1 MGMMNMDF
9 YLTVADKPGSIFLE
23 FFHSDYGSQQTP
35 SYESGMS
42 DLLYTMIER
51 GEIFTLM
58 RDYLAVGTTYQWH
71 PLLIQSASWIGNL
84 QDGGALFQTTISFD
98 AAQDQQFQIGYLAN
112 LATRGQ
118 EFGPNF
124 FDPLSIYTLSLIH
137 I

>member
-1 MGMMNMDF
+1 
-9 YLTVADKPGSIFLE
+9 
-23 FFHSDYGSQQTP
+23 
-35 SYESGMS
+35 MS
-42 DLLYTMIER
+42 DLLYTMIDR

-84 QDGGALFQTTISFD
+84 QDGGALFQTTISYD
-98 AAQDQQFQIGYLAN
+98 AAQDQQLQVGYLAN

-124 FDPLSIYTLSLIH
+124 FDPLSIYTFGGGQSAYIRWALYF
-137 I
+137 